1 MSAKRFFT
9 PFVGRNYKKGI
20 NGKKVLVL
28 GASFYCNN
36 PECKFFTQCTSVEC
50 KDSSAYDAICPIY
63 TKDNKEL
70 HQEPEY
76 CIEDG
81 VSTYLKFAIGMSKY
95 VGTDDYDEIWS
106 HMAFTNYVQFF
117 LPSTN
122 GYRET
127 RKSDLSERD
136 YEAFVETLVEL
147 TPDIVIVW
155 GCVINN
161 RIKQDNPDM
170 IQNGMLENSN
180 WYVCQIAPKGLDTP
194 VTIINPYHPSM
205 SAWYT
210 GYDDFDKYFT
220 QLINNT
226 LTLNFYI

>member
-9 PFVGRNYKKGI
+9 PFVGGNYKKGI

-28 GASFYCNN
+28 GASFYCDKTQ
-36 PECKFFTQCTSVEC
+36 CQFFTQCTSVEY

-63 TKDNKEL
+63 TRDNKEL
-70 HQEPEY
+70 HLEAEY

-81 VSTYLKFAIGMSKY
+81 VATYQKFARGMGKY

-117 LPSTN
+117 LPATN
-122 GYRET
+122 GYRIT

-136 YEAFVETLVEL
+136 YEAFVETLEEL
-147 TPDIVIVW
+147 KPDIVIVW
-155 GCVINN
+155 GGVINN

-170 IQNGMLENSN
+170 IQNGMLENSD
-180 WYVCQIAPKGLDTP
+180 WYVCQIAPKGLATH
-194 VTIINPYHPSM
+194 VTIINPYHPSS
-205 SAWYT
+205 SAWHT
-210 GYDDFDKYFT
+210 GYDDFDKCFT
-220 QLINNT
+220 QLINK
-226 LTLNFYI
+226 

>member
-1 MSAKRFFT
+1 MYKFQINYEHKKIFT

-20 NGKKVLVL
+20 NGKKVLVI

-36 PECKFFTQCTSVEC
+36 AECKFFTLCTSVEC

-63 TKDNKEL
+63 TKDNKKL
-70 HQEPEY
+70 HLEPEY
-76 CIEDG
+76 CIEDH
-81 VSTYLKFAIGMSKY
+81 VSTYQKFATSMAEYIGS
-95 VGTDDYDEIWS
+95 DDYDEIWS
-106 HMAFTNYVQFF
+106 YMAFTNYVQFF
-117 LPSTN
+117 LPAPK

-136 YEAFVETLVEL
+136 YDAFVETLAEL
-147 TPDIVIVW
+147 KPDIVIVW

-170 IQNGMLENSN
+170 IQNGMLESTN
-180 WYVCQIAPKGLDTP
+180 WYVCQIVPKGHSSP

-210 GYDDFDKYFT
+210 GLDDFDKYFT
-220 QLINNT
+220 QLINK
-226 LTLNFYI
+226 

>member
-1 MSAKRFFT
+1 
-9 PFVGRNYKKGI
+9 
-20 NGKKVLVL
+20 
-28 GASFYCNN
+28 
-36 PECKFFTQCTSVEC
+36 
-50 KDSSAYDAICPIY
+50 
-63 TKDNKEL
+63 L

-95 VGTDDYDEIWS
+95 VGTDDYEEIWS

-136 YEAFVETLVEL
+136 YEAFVETLGEL

-180 WYVCQIAPKGLDTP
+180 WYVCQIAPKGLATP

-220 QLINNT
+220 QLINK
-226 LTLNFYI
+226 

>member
-50 KDSSAYDAICPIY
+50 KDSSVYDAICPIY

-81 VSTYLKFAIGMSKY
+81 VSTYQKFAIGMSKY

-136 YEAFVETLVEL
+136 YEAFVETLGEL

-161 RIKQDNPDM
+161 RIKQDNQDM

-180 WYVCQIAPKGLDTP
+180 WYVCRIAPKSLASP

-220 QLINNT
+220 QLINK
-226 LTLNFYI
+226 